1 MGKFMAK
8 RRHFTRTLRGL
19 GDESL
24 GSTDIILPEETFD
37 VSLPEEEV
45 PGGQVWNS
53 VRSEK
58 IRRARVLVQDHDYPP
73 SEVLQSVA
81 GLLAQHL
88 SNEP

>member
-8 RRHFTRTLRGL
+8 RRHFSRTQRGL

-24 GSTDIILPEETFD
+24 GSTGTILPEEIFA
-37 VSLPEEEV
+37 VSVPEVEV
-45 PGGQVWNS
+45 PGGQAWNS

-58 IRRARVLVQDHDYPP
+58 IRRARVLVRDRDYPP
-73 SEVLQSVA
+73 SDVLQSVA

-88 SNEP
+88 SNEL